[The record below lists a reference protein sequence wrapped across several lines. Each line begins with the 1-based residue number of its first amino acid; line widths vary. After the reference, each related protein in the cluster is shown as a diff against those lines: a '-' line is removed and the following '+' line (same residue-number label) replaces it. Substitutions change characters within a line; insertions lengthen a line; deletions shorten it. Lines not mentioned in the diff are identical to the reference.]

1 MNQLYLFATLAGTRI
16 AVETLEV
23 EAVVKL
29 TDISPVPG
37 MGAHVA
43 GLSALRSRVLTIIDV
58 AALIRGTPTPPQD
71 RGFAII
77 ADISGH
83 SYGLLVD
90 AVYDICQVP
99 EGELPLRGQ
108 LDRAWASYARGVV
121 EHEGQPYLRVS
132 LSGFIEAGA
141 LAHAA

>member
-1 MNQLYLFATLAGTRI
+1 MDQLYLFATLAGTRVAI
-16 AVETLEV
+16 AAPEV
-23 EAVVKL
+23 EAVVRL

-43 GLSALRSRVLTIIDV
+43 GLSALRSRVLTVIDA

-77 ADISGH
+77 ACISGH
-83 SYGLLVD
+83 SYGVMVD

-99 EGELPLRGQ
+99 EGALALCGQ
-108 LDRAWASYARGVV
+108 LDRAWAPYARGVV
-121 EHEGQPYLRVS
+121 EQDGQPYLLVS
-132 LSGFIEAGA
+132 LSGFIESGATA
-141 LAHAA
+141 LAA